1 MSKMRVGKKASIIM
15 VVFNWLCSFSSYIS
29 FSLGFGKSV
38 STDGVTESLYD
49 MEIRTL
55 SPVSLVKCNNLLE
68 QIAPYYRYHGINIES
83 CYEDF
88 DQHNIGLVTESQV
101 QYFELTDIW
110 CVQATANCFN
120 GTVSTCT
127 FSES

>member
-1 MSKMRVGKKASIIM
+1 MWVGKKASVIM
-15 VVFNWLCSFSSYIS
+15 VVFNRLCLFSGYI
-29 FSLGFGKSV
+29 SLGFGKSV

-68 QIAPYYRYHGINIES
+68 RIAPYYRYHGINIES

-101 QYFELTDIW
+101 QYFELTDI
-110 CVQATANCFN
+110 
-120 GTVSTCT
+120 
-127 FSES
+127 